1 MFGNQN
7 VSASEVLSARDM
19 NVRPGRDVTEIVGT
33 FLTVAEAVVAHWVEY
48 SKGLLLF
55 VMVPGDERSG
65 EFYIYDRRKG
75 SFWLLNLADSVFG
88 GYAIVDMRQKIKDFR
103 LLDFAEDPSL
113 LRAAKGKQQLAL
125 RLRETGVKN
134 TYAGSLAGNARDG
147 DRVRAV
153 VREPT
158 CVYAAVGS
166 AAF

>member
-7 VSASEVLSARDM
+7 VSASEVLSTRDM

-75 SFWLLNLADSVFG
+75 SFWLLNLGRQRVRRVRHCGHAAENQRLPAVGLRGRSFPPPG
-88 GYAIVDMRQKIKDFR
+88 GERVAATRFAI
-103 LLDFAEDPSL
+103 
-113 LRAAKGKQQLAL
+113 
-125 RLRETGVKN
+125 
-134 TYAGSLAGNARDG
+134 AGNGCKEYLCRKSCWQRPRWRPSTRG
-147 DRVRAV
+147 
-153 VREPT
+153 
-158 CVYAAVGS
+158 GS
-166 AAF
+166 

>member
-1 MFGNQN
+1 MFGKQN
-7 VSASEVLSARDM
+7 VSASEVLSTRDM

-75 SFWLLNLADSVFG
+75 SFWLLSLADCVFG
-88 GYAIVDMRQKIKDFR
+88 GYALADMKQKIKDFR
-103 LLDFAEDPSL
+103 HRYSL
-113 LRAAKGKQQLAL
+113 HPFSRIAK
-125 RLRETGVKN
+125 RVEKN

-147 DRVRAV
+147 GRVLA
-153 VREPT
+153 
-158 CVYAAVGS
+158 
-166 AAF
+166 

>member
-1 MFGNQN
+1 MFGKQN
-7 VSASEVLSARDM
+7 VSASEVLSTRDL

-88 GYAIVDMRQKIKDFR
+88 GYALVDMRQKIKDFR

-113 LRAAKGKQQLAL
+113 LRAAK
-125 RLRETGVKN
+125 E
-134 TYAGSLAGNARDG
+134 
-147 DRVRAV
+147 
-153 VREPT
+153 
-158 CVYAAVGS
+158 
-166 AAF
+166 

>member
-7 VSASEVLSARDM
+7 VSASEVLSTRDM

-75 SFWLLNLADSVFG
+75 SF
-88 GYAIVDMRQKIKDFR
+88 
-103 LLDFAEDPSL
+103 PSSG
-113 LRAAKGKQQLAL
+113 RRKGSS
-125 RLRETGVKN
+125 N
-134 TYAGSLAGNARDG
+134 SLCDCGK
-147 DRVRAV
+147 RV
-153 VREPT
+153 
-158 CVYAAVGS
+158 
-166 AAF
+166 